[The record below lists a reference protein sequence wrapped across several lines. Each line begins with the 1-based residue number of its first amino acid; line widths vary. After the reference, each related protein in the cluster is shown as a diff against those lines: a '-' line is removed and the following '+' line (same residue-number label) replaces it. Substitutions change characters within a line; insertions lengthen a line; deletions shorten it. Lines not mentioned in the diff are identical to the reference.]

1 MTAPWRSAGRYSGAG
16 VELLVAVL
24 LTAGLGY
31 WLDRRFWGGHGWGL
45 MAGLLL
51 GLAAGTRNL
60 LRSAQRVQ
68 ADLERED
75 AEHPG
80 AKPWKVDENWVH
92 EPPKSP

>member
-1 MTAPWRSAGRYSGAG
+1 M
-16 VELLVAVL
+16 LVAVL

-60 LRSAQRVQ
+60 LRSAKRVQ

-75 AEHPG
+75 EHLG
-80 AKPWKVDENWVH
+80 AKRWKVDENWLNK
-92 EPPKSP
+92 PPED